1 MIINLYKIIDP
12 EKLLKSYEFNW
23 LLKSNLTINT
33 ESSSKKKK
41 LSRQKIKITVV
52 IIYLSN
58 VTTFTQNKPDIKLS
72 LNCENS
78 MYFHSSDILFERQK
92 GSLISPRGVS
102 TMCVCGLT
110 AFSSSYPSDI
120 YEAEKQWWSPDVAV
134 PIPTLNDSIMA
145 EPGC

>member
-1 MIINLYKIIDP
+1 
-12 EKLLKSYEFNW
+12 
-23 LLKSNLTINT
+23 
-33 ESSSKKKK
+33 
-41 LSRQKIKITVV
+41 VV

-78 MYFHSSDILFERQK
+78 MYFHSSDILFETQK
-92 GSLISPRGVS
+92 ESLISPRGVS

-120 YEAEKQWWSPDVAV
+120 YEAEKQ
-134 PIPTLNDSIMA
+134 
-145 EPGC
+145 